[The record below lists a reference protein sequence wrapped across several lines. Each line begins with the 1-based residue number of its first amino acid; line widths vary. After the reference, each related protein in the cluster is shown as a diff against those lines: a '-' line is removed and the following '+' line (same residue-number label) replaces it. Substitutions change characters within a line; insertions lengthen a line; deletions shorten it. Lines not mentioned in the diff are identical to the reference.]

1 MVVLKNFI
9 FTSESVLEGHPD
21 KVSDQIADAVLDAYL
36 AKDIYTR
43 CSINVMLAKNTVIVA
58 GQITS
63 TANVDV
69 ELIVRQTIKDIGYVS
84 EEMGLDFSTCKIFQ
98 FINSQSNEIASAVN
112 QTSLKQLGAGDQGM
126 MFGYAISE
134 TPSFMPLS
142 IDLAHKLAI
151 EMVKV
156 RKKNIIPFLRP
167 DGKTQVSLQYEN
179 NKVKRVDS
187 IIISQQHDK
196 AITSKDLYSL
206 IHDEVIKKVIPLSLI
221 DSNTRILINP
231 SGSFICGGTTA
242 DTGLTGRK
250 IIVDTYGGHVNH
262 GGGAFSGK
270 DPTKVDRSAA
280 YALRYIAKHIIAADF
295 AEKILLQAAYVIGKA
310 EPLSFF
316 IDTFGTEKIKLSKI
330 EFVIHKFFD
339 LKVGSI
345 INQLDL
351 LKPIYKKSATFGHF
365 GRSEF
370 PWEKLNL
377 INLIK
382 DFNFD

>member
-1 MVVLKNFI
+1 
-9 FTSESVLEGHPD
+9 
-21 KVSDQIADAVLDAYL
+21 
-36 AKDIYTR
+36 
-43 CSINVMLAKNTVIVA
+43 
-58 GQITS
+58 
-63 TANVDV
+63 
-69 ELIVRQTIKDIGYVS
+69 
-84 EEMGLDFSTCKIFQ
+84 
-98 FINSQSNEIASAVN
+98 
-112 QTSLKQLGAGDQGM
+112 
-126 MFGYAISE
+126 
-134 TPSFMPLS
+134 MPLS

-156 RKKNIIPFLRP
+156 RKKNIIPFLCP

-187 IIISQQHDK
+187 IVISQQHDK

-221 DSNTRILINP
+221 DFNTRILINP

-330 EFVIHKFFD
+330 ELIIHKFFD